1 MGGLLFQ
8 RRLAAE
14 LMKCSGKRVHFDA
27 EALEEIRE
35 AITKDSVRGLVR
47 DGVITKKP
55 MTGISRGRA
64 RKKKVQKHKGRQQGP
79 GSRKGSRGARL
90 PRKKAWGLKIRVQRA
105 FLKELRTEGF
115 ITPKNYRMLYLK
127 SKGGFFRSRRH
138 IKLYLEE
145 QKLATKPA
153 TDKNPAAKHAKV
165 PAKKKSETTK
175 HS

>member
-35 AITKDSVRGLVR
+35 AITKESVRGLVR

-64 RKKKVQKHKGRQQGP
+64 RKKKVQKHKGRQQGS

-105 FLKELRTEGF
+105 FLKELRTKGF
-115 ITPKNYRMLYLK
+115 LTPKDYRILYLK

-145 QKLATKPA
+145 QKLAKKPA
-153 TDKNPAAKHAKV
+153 TDLQGIRSAAEKK
-165 PAKKKSETTK
+165 PAKKKAETTK
-175 HS
+175 K